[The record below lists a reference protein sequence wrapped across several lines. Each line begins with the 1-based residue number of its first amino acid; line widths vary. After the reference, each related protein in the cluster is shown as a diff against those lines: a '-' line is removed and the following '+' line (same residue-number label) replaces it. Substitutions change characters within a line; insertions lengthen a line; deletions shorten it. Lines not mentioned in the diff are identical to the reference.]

1 MVFVERAFVRR
12 SSVGDGVAVSMNVV
26 PREDTVCEARG
37 AWRRPTRVRVGVSG
51 LESLRTCIADRRV
64 DVLALASCSE
74 GGVCM
79 RCEEIECM
87 LSTATRV
94 SLHNVSLT
102 ASAADACSGVTEVEI
117 CASKRAPDA
126 FKAIPDVF
134 GRARSVT
141 VIGSVLD
148 VAGMCGLLLT
158 LSRCVWLRELRL
170 VRHGLSMSGMIALF
184 TGLDRLTGVEKVSA
198 RYGLG
203 SRPDVDVQDRSPAE
217 IRESLGCQL
226 VSDERA
232 TDTIERVSG

>member
-12 SSVGDGVAVSMNVV
+12 SGGGGGVAVSMNVV
-26 PREDTVCEARG
+26 PREDTVFEARS
-37 AWRRPTRVRVGVSG
+37 ASRRPTRARLGVSG
-51 LESLRTCIADRRV
+51 LEALRSSIVDDRV
-64 DVLALASCSE
+64 DVLALASCTE

-79 RCEEIECM
+79 GSEEIECM

-94 SLHNVSLT
+94 SLYNVSLN
-102 ASAADACSGVTEVEI
+102 ASAADACSGVTEVEV

-141 VIGSVLD
+141 VIGNVLD

-170 VRHGLSMSGMIALF
+170 VRHGLSKSGMIALC
-184 TGLDRLTGVEKVSA
+184 TGLDRLTGVEQVSA
-198 RYGLG
+198 RYASGFRTDL
-203 SRPDVDVQDRSPAE
+203 DVRDRSPAE
-217 IRESLGCQL
+217 ICTSLMRQL
-226 VSDERA
+226 ANDERA
-232 TDTIERVSG
+232 TDTERRVSS